1 MQTPTFLKG
10 ILLIF
15 LCSIGCTAADSEK
28 NTETEPVESK
38 RLFKA
43 LIIDGQNNH
52 EVWPKSTVMMKQYL
66 EETGLY
72 TVDVAR
78 TAYTWK
84 GESHLPNFTI
94 AGMPETKVME
104 KPTPDPD
111 YHPDFSKYDV
121 VVSNFGWNASDWPVE
136 TQKSLEQFVGNGG
149 GLVVIHAADNA
160 WPKWLEFNKMIG
172 LGGWGDR
179 TEKDGPYVYY
189 NDENELV
196 RDTTP
201 GPGGHHGPQRE
212 YQIELKNTN
221 HPITK
226 GMPEKWLHTKDELY
240 DQLRGP
246 AENMTVLATSYADAE
261 QGGSGRHEPII
272 FTIDYKKGRVFHTP
286 MGHDDYSFECVG
298 FITTFKRG
306 TEWASSGK
314 VTQTEIPA
322 DFPSSDNTSSRK
334 FVRK

>member
-1 MQTPTFLKG
+1 MRIPTILKG
-10 ILLIF
+10 LIF
-15 LCSIGCTAADSEK
+15 LFLFSFGCTSADSDSATQK
-28 NTETEPVESK
+28 VEPPISPQ
-38 RLFKA
+38 LKA

-52 EVWPKSTVMMKQYL
+52 EVWPMSTVMMKQYL

-72 TVDVAR
+72 SVDVAR

-84 GESHLPNFTI
+84 GESKLPLYPI
-94 AGMPETKVME
+94 EGMPETKIME
-104 KPTPDPD
+104 KSTPDPN
-111 YHPDFSKYDV
+111 YNPDFSKYDV
-121 VVSNFGWNASDWPVE
+121 VVSNFGWMASDWPE
-136 TQKSLEQFVGNGG
+136 ATQKSLEQFVGNGG
-149 GLVVIHAADNA
+149 GLVVIHAADNS

-179 TEKDGPYVYY
+179 SEKDGPYVYY
-189 NDENELV
+189 NDENVLI

-212 YQIELKNTN
+212 YQIDIKDET

-226 GMPEKWLHTKDELY
+226 GMPKKWLHTKDELY

-246 AENMTVLATSYADAE
+246 AENMKVLATSYADAE

-272 FTIDYKKGRVFHTP
+272 FTIDYGKGRVFHTP

-306 TEWASSGK
+306 TEWAATGK
-314 VTQTEIPA
+314 VTQSEISS
-322 DFPSSDNTSSRK
+322 DFPTADKTSSRK